1 MKKNFIH
8 FLLIIITFVNCNG
21 QESSRQMHIID
32 SSTGFK
38 MLLPEGFL
46 KIDEKETEKT
56 LQTGKTK
63 FDELYKIDIDISGSK
78 LNMFKKDNN
87 NYFLLSV
94 KDFDPKIDGNYETAV
109 NETNNLLLS
118 TYEKAFSSGKID
130 TSTSR
135 IKIDNTDFYKF
146 TISLQLTSKTNMKVL
161 NYTSLING
169 KDFTMAVVYKSDEI
183 GVEIK
188 NAIEK
193 TAVFK
198 K

>member
-8 FLLIIITFVNCNG
+8 FLLILITFVNCNG
-21 QESSRQMHIID
+21 QESSKQIHIID
-32 SSTGFK
+32 STTGFK

-63 FDELYKIDIDISGSK
+63 FDELYKTDIDISGSK

-109 NETNNLLLS
+109 NNTNNLLLS
-118 TYEKAFSSGKID
+118 TYEKAFSTGKID

-146 TISLQLTSKTNMKVL
+146 TISLQLASKTNMKVL